1 MSGSRS
7 SNRHGMNGAQKAA
20 VVMLALGE
28 ERSAPLFAT
37 LHEDEIREISAAM
50 SQLGRISSEMVE
62 EICREFSEQTGGG
75 NLLGNLESTERLLMK
90 ILPQDKAHQI
100 LEEIRGPAGRTMWDK
115 LANVSESVLAAY
127 LRNEY
132 PQTVAVILSRIR
144 SEHAAKVLALLP
156 EGFATDI
163 IMRMLRMDAVQ
174 REVMDGVEKT
184 LRMDFMA
191 NLSRSA
197 RRDAHELM
205 AEIFNNLDR
214 ESESKFMHTLENRD
228 LEAADRIK
236 SLMFTFDDLVR
247 LTPQAVQMM
256 LRSAPKDR
264 LPMALKGASPDVQ
277 KLIFSNLPDRAS
289 KMLREDVE
297 ALGAVRRRDVD
308 EAQAAIVA
316 VVKELA
322 NRGEI
327 DINES
332 NDEQMVV

>member
-7 SNRHGMNGAQKAA
+7 SRHGMTGPQKAA
-20 VVMLALGE
+20 IVMLALGE
-28 ERSAPLFAT
+28 ERSAPLFST

-62 EICREFSEQTGGG
+62 EICREFSEQTGGGG

-156 EGFATDI
+156 EGFASDVV
-163 IMRMLRMDAVQ
+163 MRMLRMDAVQ
-174 REVMDGVEKT
+174 RDVMDGVEKT
-184 LRMDFMA
+184 LRVDFMA
-191 NLSRSA
+191 SLSRST

-205 AEIFNNLDR
+205 AEIFNSLDR
-214 ESESKFMHTLENRD
+214 DSESRFMHTLEGKD
-228 LEAADRIK
+228 QEAAERIK

-247 LTPQAVQMM
+247 LTPQAVQVM
-256 LRSAPKDR
+256 LRAVPKDR
-264 LPMALKGASPDVQ
+264 LPLALKGASPQVQ
-277 KLIFSNLPDRAS
+277 ALVFGNLPDRAS
-289 KMLREDVE
+289 KMLREDIDS
-297 ALGAVRRRDVD
+297 LGPVRRRDVD
-308 EAQAAIVA
+308 EAQAAVVA
-316 VVKELA
+316 VVKDLA

-327 DINES
+327 EINDS
-332 NDEQMVV
+332 TDEQMVG